1 MTGRLTRSALS
12 ILFAAVASTAIAAQ
26 AATAQS
32 AIVVRNVTTVDVQTG
47 SLHPSQTVVIQGT
60 RITAVGDAAQLTI
73 PKGAR
78 IVEGTDKFL
87 IPGLWDMHVHATG
100 PAVDRLFLPVLVASG
115 VTGVREMFGTF
126 RWYADARALAKRGEI
141 VMPRLVGAG
150 HILDGKPQIWQ
161 SVEVADAAQARHAVD
176 SLARGGAAF
185 IKVYSRL
192 MPDEFRAAADEAK
205 KKGLSFAGH
214 VPTLVSVDEALSLG
228 MASIEHLQMF
238 TTACSSQEEAFRSA
252 LLDAVASPKAWDS
265 ATVIQRLQLPMLP
278 QSFDRSRCTAL
289 AKRVAAS
296 NTWMVPTV
304 VVLHSTSYL
313 DDSTLRRDPR
323 LQYIPEFFKNGWNPA
338 NDFRF
343 RAVTPQGWAARKRI
357 FDEQLQ
363 ILRIL
368 HDAGAKFLAGTDLS
382 NPYLYPGFSLYD
394 ELAYFTQNGFS
405 NLEALQAAT
414 INPARFLNATDS
426 LGTIAAGKLA
436 DLVVLDANPLTDIG
450 NVARVNA
457 VIANG
462 VLIDAAR
469 RQQIL
474 KNAVAMASRAPGG
487 RPRGR

>member
-1 MTGRLTRSALS
+1 MTGCLRRSGRTIPLALAV
-12 ILFAAVASTAIAAQ
+12 FAM
-26 AATAQS
+26 AATTVRAQS
-32 AIVVRNVTTVDVQTG
+32 PIVIRNVTTVDVQTG
-47 SLHPSQTVVIQGT
+47 SLRPAQTVIIEGT
-60 RITAVGDAAQLTI
+60 RTKTMGEAAQLAT

-78 IVEGTDKFL
+78 IVDGTGKFL

-100 PAVDRLFLPVLVASG
+100 PGVDRLFLPVLVANG

-126 RWYADARALAKRGEI
+126 RWYADARAMAKRGEI
-141 VMPRLVGAG
+141 VMPRLVGSG

-192 MPDEFRAAADEAK
+192 TPDEFRAIADEAK
-205 KKGLSFAGH
+205 KHNLSFAGH

-252 LLDAVASPKAWDS
+252 LLDAVASPKGWDS
-265 ATVIQRLQLPMLP
+265 AGVISRLQLPMLR
-278 QSFDRSRCTAL
+278 QTFDRERCTAL

-304 VVLHSTSYL
+304 VVLHSTTHL
-313 DDSTLRRDPR
+313 DDPSLRNDPR
-323 LQYIPEFFKNGWNPA
+323 LQYIPEFFKTGWNPA

-343 RAVTPQGWAARKRI
+343 RAVTPEGWAARKRI
-357 FDEQLQ
+357 FDEQLS

-394 ELAYFTQNGFS
+394 ELTYLTKNGFS
-405 NLEALQAAT
+405 NLEALQTAT

-426 LGTIAAGKLA
+426 LGTIAEGTVA
-436 DLVVLDANPLTDIG
+436 DLVLLDANPLVDIA
-450 NVARVNA
+450 NVARVHA

-474 KNAVAMASRAPGG
+474 KNAVFMASRRPSG
-487 RPRGR
+487 RPE

>member
-1 MTGRLTRSALS
+1 MTGCLRRSGRT
-12 ILFAAVASTAIAAQ
+12 ILLAIAVFAM
-26 AATAQS
+26 AATTVRAQS
-32 AIVVRNVTTVDVQTG
+32 PIVIRNVTTVDVQTG
-47 SLHPSQTVVIQGT
+47 SLRPAQTVIIEGT
-60 RITAVGDAAQLTI
+60 RTKTMGEAAQLAT

-78 IVEGTDKFL
+78 IVDGTGKFL

-100 PAVDRLFLPVLVASG
+100 PGVDRLFLPVLVANG

-126 RWYADARALAKRGEI
+126 RWYADARAMAKRGEI
-141 VMPRLVGAG
+141 VMPRLVGSG

-192 MPDEFRAAADEAK
+192 TPDEFRAIADEAK
-205 KKGLSFAGH
+205 KHNLSFAGH

-252 LLDAVASPKAWDS
+252 LLDAVASPKGWDS
-265 ATVIQRLQLPMLP
+265 AGVISRLQLPMLR
-278 QSFDRSRCTAL
+278 QTFDRERCTAL

-304 VVLHSTSYL
+304 VVLHSTTHL
-313 DDSTLRRDPR
+313 DDPSLRNDPR
-323 LQYIPEFFKNGWNPA
+323 LQYIPEFFKTGWNPA

-343 RAVTPQGWAARKRI
+343 RAVTPEGWAARKRI
-357 FDEQLQ
+357 FDEQLS

-394 ELAYFTQNGFS
+394 ELTYLTKNGFS
-405 NLEALQAAT
+405 NLEALQTAT

-426 LGTIAAGKLA
+426 LGTIAEGTVA
-436 DLVVLDANPLTDIG
+436 DLVLLDANPLVDIA
-450 NVARVNA
+450 NVARVHA

-474 KNAVAMASRAPGG
+474 KNAVFMASRRPSG
-487 RPRGR
+487 RPE

>member
-1 MTGRLTRSALS
+1 MTGCLRRSGRT
-12 ILFAAVASTAIAAQ
+12 ILLAIAVFAM
-26 AATAQS
+26 AATTVRAQS
-32 AIVVRNVTTVDVQTG
+32 PIVIRNVTTVDVQTG
-47 SLHPSQTVVIQGT
+47 SLRPAQTVIIEGT
-60 RITAVGDAAQLTI
+60 RTKTMGEAAQLAT

-78 IVEGTDKFL
+78 IVDGTGKFL

-100 PAVDRLFLPVLVASG
+100 PGVDRLFLPVLVANG

-126 RWYADARALAKRGEI
+126 RWYADARAMAKRGEI
-141 VMPRLVGAG
+141 VMPRLVGSG

-192 MPDEFRAAADEAK
+192 TPDEFRAIADEAK
-205 KKGLSFAGH
+205 KHNLSFAGH

-252 LLDAVASPKAWDS
+252 LLDAVASPKGWDS
-265 ATVIQRLQLPMLP
+265 SGVISRLQLPMLR
-278 QSFDRSRCTAL
+278 QTFDRERCTAL

-304 VVLHSTSYL
+304 VVLHSTTHL
-313 DDSTLRRDPR
+313 DDPSLRNDPR
-323 LQYIPEFFKNGWNPA
+323 LQYIPEFFKTGWNPA

-343 RAVTPQGWAARKRI
+343 RAVTPEGWAARKRI
-357 FDEQLQ
+357 FDEQLS

-394 ELAYFTQNGFS
+394 ELTYLTKNGFS
-405 NLEALQAAT
+405 NLEALQTAT

-426 LGTIAAGKLA
+426 LGTIAEGTVA
-436 DLVVLDANPLTDIG
+436 DLVLLDANPLVDIA
-450 NVARVNA
+450 NVARVHA

-474 KNAVAMASRAPGG
+474 KNAVFMASRRPSG
-487 RPRGR
+487 RPE

>member
-1 MTGRLTRSALS
+1 MTGCLRRSGRT
-12 ILFAAVASTAIAAQ
+12 ILLAIAVFAM
-26 AATAQS
+26 AATTVRAQS
-32 AIVVRNVTTVDVQTG
+32 PIVVRNATTVDVQTG
-47 SLHPSQTVVIQGT
+47 SLRPAQTVIIEGT
-60 RITAVGDAAQLTI
+60 RTKTMGEAAQLAT

-78 IVEGTDKFL
+78 IVDGTGKFL

-100 PAVDRLFLPVLVASG
+100 PGVDRLFLPVLVANG

-126 RWYADARALAKRGEI
+126 RWYADARAMAKRGEI
-141 VMPRLVGAG
+141 VMPRLVGSG

-192 MPDEFRAAADEAK
+192 TPDEFRAIADEAK
-205 KKGLSFAGH
+205 KHNLSFAGH

-252 LLDAVASPKAWDS
+252 LLDAVASPKGWDS
-265 ATVIQRLQLPMLP
+265 AGVISRLQLPMLR
-278 QSFDRSRCTAL
+278 QTFDRERCTAL

-304 VVLHSTSYL
+304 VVLHSTTHL
-313 DDSTLRRDPR
+313 DDPSLRNDPR
-323 LQYIPEFFKNGWNPA
+323 LQYIPEFFKTGWNPA

-343 RAVTPQGWAARKRI
+343 RAVTPEGWAARKRI
-357 FDEQLQ
+357 FDEQLS

-394 ELAYFTQNGFS
+394 ELTYLTKNGFS
-405 NLEALQAAT
+405 NLEALQTAT

-426 LGTIAAGKLA
+426 LGTIAEGTVA
-436 DLVVLDANPLTDIG
+436 DLVLLDANPLVDIA
-450 NVARVNA
+450 NVARVHA

-474 KNAVAMASRAPGG
+474 KNAVFMASRRPSG
-487 RPRGR
+487 RPE

>member
-1 MTGRLTRSALS
+1 M
-12 ILFAAVASTAIAAQ
+12 VASTAR
-26 AATAQS
+26 AQS
-32 AIVVRNVTTVDVQTG
+32 PIVIRNVTTVDVETG
-47 SLHPSQTVVIQGT
+47 STHPSQTIVIEGT
-60 RITAVGDAAQLTI
+60 RMKAVGDATQLAT

-78 IVEGTDKFL
+78 IVDGTGKFL

-100 PAVDRLFLPVLVASG
+100 PGVDRLFLPVLVANG

-126 RWYADARALAKRGEI
+126 RWYADARAMARRGEI
-141 VMPRLVGAG
+141 VMPRLVGSG

-161 SVEVADAAQARHAVD
+161 SVEVSDAAQTRHAVD

-192 MPDEFRAAADEAK
+192 TPDEFRAAADEAK
-205 KKGLSFAGH
+205 KHNLSFAGH
-214 VPTLVSVDEALSLG
+214 VPALVSVDEALSLG

-238 TTACSSQEEAFRSA
+238 TMACSSQEEAFRSA
-252 LLDAVASPKAWDS
+252 LLDAVASPKGWDS
-265 ATVIQRLQLPMLP
+265 AAVIQRLQLPMLP
-278 QSFDRSRCTAL
+278 QTFDRDRCTAL

-296 NTWMVPTV
+296 GTWMVPTV
-304 VVLHSTSYL
+304 VVLYSTTHL
-313 DDSTLRRDPR
+313 DDPSLRNDPR
-323 LQYIPEFFKNGWNPA
+323 LQYIPDYFKTGWNPA

-343 RAVTPQGWAARKRI
+343 RAVTPEGWAARKRI
-357 FDEQLQ
+357 FDEQLS

-394 ELAYFTQNGFS
+394 ELAYFTKNGFS

-426 LGTIAAGKLA
+426 LGTIAAGKVA
-436 DLVVLDANPLTDIG
+436 DLVVLDANPLVDIG
-450 NVARVNA
+450 NVARVHA

-474 KNAVAMASRAPGG
+474 KNAVSMANKRTSA
-487 RPRGR
+487 RPE

>member
-1 MTGRLTRSALS
+1 M
-12 ILFAAVASTAIAAQ
+12 
-26 AATAQS
+26 AATTVRAQS
-32 AIVVRNVTTVDVQTG
+32 PIVVRNATTVDVQTG
-47 SLHPSQTVVIQGT
+47 SLRPAQTVIIEGT
-60 RITAVGDAAQLTI
+60 RTKTIGEAAQLAT

-78 IVEGTDKFL
+78 IVDGTGKFL

-100 PAVDRLFLPVLVASG
+100 PGVDRLFLPVLVANG

-126 RWYADARALAKRGEI
+126 RWYADARAMAKRGEI
-141 VMPRLVGAG
+141 VMPRLVGSG

-192 MPDEFRAAADEAK
+192 TPDEFRAIADEAK
-205 KKGLSFAGH
+205 KHNLSFAGH

-252 LLDAVASPKAWDS
+252 LLDAVASPKGWDS
-265 ATVIQRLQLPMLP
+265 AGVISRLQLPMLR
-278 QSFDRSRCTAL
+278 QTFDRERCTAL

-304 VVLHSTSYL
+304 VVLHSTTHL
-313 DDSTLRRDPR
+313 DDPSLRNDPR
-323 LQYIPEFFKNGWNPA
+323 LQYIPEFFKTGWNPA

-343 RAVTPQGWAARKRI
+343 RAVTPEGWAARKRI
-357 FDEQLQ
+357 FDEQLS

-394 ELAYFTQNGFS
+394 ELTYLTKNGFS
-405 NLEALQAAT
+405 NLEALQTAT

-426 LGTIAAGKLA
+426 LGTIAEGTVA
-436 DLVVLDANPLTDIG
+436 DLVLLDANPLVDIA
-450 NVARVNA
+450 NVARVHA

-474 KNAVAMASRAPGG
+474 KNAVFMASRRPSG
-487 RPRGR
+487 RPE

>member
-1 MTGRLTRSALS
+1 MTGCLRRSGRTIPLALAV
-12 ILFAAVASTAIAAQ
+12 FAM
-26 AATAQS
+26 AATTVRAQS
-32 AIVVRNVTTVDVQTG
+32 PIVVRNATTVDVQTG
-47 SLHPSQTVVIQGT
+47 SLRPAQTVIIEGT
-60 RITAVGDAAQLTI
+60 RTKTIGEAAQLAT

-78 IVEGTDKFL
+78 IVDGTGKFL

-100 PAVDRLFLPVLVASG
+100 PGVDRLFLPVLVANG

-126 RWYADARALAKRGEI
+126 RWYADARAMAKRGEI
-141 VMPRLVGAG
+141 VMPRLVGSG

-192 MPDEFRAAADEAK
+192 TPDEFRAIADEAK
-205 KKGLSFAGH
+205 KHNLSFAGH

-252 LLDAVASPKAWDS
+252 LLDAVASPKGWDS
-265 ATVIQRLQLPMLP
+265 AGVISRLQLPMLR
-278 QSFDRSRCTAL
+278 QTFDRERCTAL

-304 VVLHSTSYL
+304 VVLHSTTHL
-313 DDSTLRRDPR
+313 DDPSLRNDPR
-323 LQYIPEFFKNGWNPA
+323 LQYIPEFFKTGWNPA

-343 RAVTPQGWAARKRI
+343 RAVTPEGWAARKRI
-357 FDEQLQ
+357 FDEQLS

-394 ELAYFTQNGFS
+394 ELTYLTKNGFS
-405 NLEALQAAT
+405 NLEALQTAT

-426 LGTIAAGKLA
+426 LGTIAEGTVA
-436 DLVVLDANPLTDIG
+436 DLVLLDANPLVDIA
-450 NVARVNA
+450 NVARVHA

-474 KNAVAMASRAPGG
+474 KNAVFMASRRPSG
-487 RPRGR
+487 RPE

>member
-1 MTGRLTRSALS
+1 MTGCLRRSGRT
-12 ILFAAVASTAIAAQ
+12 ILLAIAVFAM
-26 AATAQS
+26 AATTVRAQS
-32 AIVVRNVTTVDVQTG
+32 PIVIRNVTTVDVQTG
-47 SLHPSQTVVIQGT
+47 SLRPAQTVIIEGT
-60 RITAVGDAAQLTI
+60 RTKTIGEAAQLAT

-78 IVEGTDKFL
+78 IVDGTGKFL

-100 PAVDRLFLPVLVASG
+100 PGVDRLFLPVLVANG

-126 RWYADARALAKRGEI
+126 RWYADARAMAKRGEI
-141 VMPRLVGAG
+141 VMPRLVGSG

-192 MPDEFRAAADEAK
+192 TPDEFRAIADEAK
-205 KKGLSFAGH
+205 KHNLSFAGH

-252 LLDAVASPKAWDS
+252 LLDAVASPKGWDS
-265 ATVIQRLQLPMLP
+265 AGVISRLQLPMLR
-278 QSFDRSRCTAL
+278 QTFDRERCTAL

-304 VVLHSTSYL
+304 VVLHSTTHL
-313 DDSTLRRDPR
+313 DDPSLRNDPR
-323 LQYIPEFFKNGWNPA
+323 LQYIPEFFKTGWNPA

-343 RAVTPQGWAARKRI
+343 RAVTPEGWAARKRI
-357 FDEQLQ
+357 FDEQLS

-394 ELAYFTQNGFS
+394 ELTYLTKNGFS
-405 NLEALQAAT
+405 NLEALQTAT

-426 LGTIAAGKLA
+426 LGTIAEGTVA
-436 DLVVLDANPLTDIG
+436 DLVLLDANPLVDIA
-450 NVARVNA
+450 NVARVHA

-474 KNAVAMASRAPGG
+474 KNAVFLASRRPSG
-487 RPRGR
+487 RPE

>member
-1 MTGRLTRSALS
+1 
-12 ILFAAVASTAIAAQ
+12 
-26 AATAQS
+26 
-32 AIVVRNVTTVDVQTG
+32 
-47 SLHPSQTVVIQGT
+47 
-60 RITAVGDAAQLTI
+60 
-73 PKGAR
+73 
-78 IVEGTDKFL
+78 
-87 IPGLWDMHVHATG
+87 
-100 PAVDRLFLPVLVASG
+100 
-115 VTGVREMFGTF
+115 
-126 RWYADARALAKRGEI
+126 
-141 VMPRLVGAG
+141 
-150 HILDGKPQIWQ
+150 
-161 SVEVADAAQARHAVD
+161 VEVADAAQARHAVD

-192 MPDEFRAAADEAK
+192 TPDEFRAIADEAK
-205 KKGLSFAGH
+205 KHNLSFAGH

-252 LLDAVASPKAWDS
+252 LLDAVASPKGWDS
-265 ATVIQRLQLPMLP
+265 SGVISRLQLPMLR
-278 QSFDRSRCTAL
+278 QTFDRERCTAL

-304 VVLHSTSYL
+304 VVLHSTTHL
-313 DDSTLRRDPR
+313 DDPSLRNDPR
-323 LQYIPEFFKNGWNPA
+323 LQYIPEFFKTGWNPA

-343 RAVTPQGWAARKRI
+343 RAVTPEGWAARKRI
-357 FDEQLQ
+357 FDEQLS

-394 ELAYFTQNGFS
+394 ELTYLTKNGFS
-405 NLEALQAAT
+405 NLEALQTAT

-426 LGTIAAGKLA
+426 LGTIAEGTVA
-436 DLVVLDANPLTDIG
+436 DLVLLDANPLVDIA
-450 NVARVNA
+450 NVARVHA

-474 KNAVAMASRAPGG
+474 KNAVFMASRRPSG
-487 RPRGR
+487 RPE

>member
-1 MTGRLTRSALS
+1 MTGCLRRSGRTIPLALAV
-12 ILFAAVASTAIAAQ
+12 FAM
-26 AATAQS
+26 AATTVRAQS
-32 AIVVRNVTTVDVQTG
+32 PIVIRNVTTVDVQTG
-47 SLHPSQTVVIQGT
+47 SLRPAQTVIIEGT
-60 RITAVGDAAQLTI
+60 RTKTMGEAAQLAT

-78 IVEGTDKFL
+78 IVDGTGKFL

-100 PAVDRLFLPVLVASG
+100 PGVDRLFLPVLVANG

-126 RWYADARALAKRGEI
+126 RWYADARAMAKRGEI
-141 VMPRLVGAG
+141 VMPRLVGSG

-192 MPDEFRAAADEAK
+192 TPDEFRAIADEAK
-205 KKGLSFAGH
+205 KHNLSFAGH

-252 LLDAVASPKAWDS
+252 LLDAVASPKGWDS
-265 ATVIQRLQLPMLP
+265 SGVISRLQLPMLR
-278 QSFDRSRCTAL
+278 QTFDRERCTAL

-304 VVLHSTSYL
+304 VVLHSTTHL
-313 DDSTLRRDPR
+313 DDPSLRNDPR
-323 LQYIPEFFKNGWNPA
+323 LQYIPEFFKTGWNPA

-343 RAVTPQGWAARKRI
+343 RAVTPEGWAARKRI
-357 FDEQLQ
+357 FDEQLS

-394 ELAYFTQNGFS
+394 ELTYLTKNGFS
-405 NLEALQAAT
+405 NLEALQTAT

-426 LGTIAAGKLA
+426 LGTIAEGTVA
-436 DLVVLDANPLTDIG
+436 DLVLLDANPLVDIA
-450 NVARVNA
+450 NVARVHA

-474 KNAVAMASRAPGG
+474 KNAVFMASRRPSG
-487 RPRGR
+487 RPE

>member
-1 MTGRLTRSALS
+1 MTGCLRRSGRT
-12 ILFAAVASTAIAAQ
+12 ILLAIAVFAM
-26 AATAQS
+26 AATTVRAQS
-32 AIVVRNVTTVDVQTG
+32 PIVIRNVTTVDVQTG
-47 SLHPSQTVVIQGT
+47 SVRPAQTVIIEGT
-60 RITAVGDAAQLTI
+60 RTKTMGEAAQLAT

-78 IVEGTDKFL
+78 IVDGTGKFL

-100 PAVDRLFLPVLVASG
+100 PGVDRLFLPVLVANG

-126 RWYADARALAKRGEI
+126 RWYADARAMAKRGEI
-141 VMPRLVGAG
+141 VMPRLVGSG

-192 MPDEFRAAADEAK
+192 TPDEFRAIADEAK
-205 KKGLSFAGH
+205 KHNLSFAGH

-252 LLDAVASPKAWDS
+252 LLDAVASPKGWDS
-265 ATVIQRLQLPMLP
+265 SGVISRLQLPMLR
-278 QSFDRSRCTAL
+278 QTFDRERCTAL

-304 VVLHSTSYL
+304 VVLHSTTHL
-313 DDSTLRRDPR
+313 DDPSLRNDPR
-323 LQYIPEFFKNGWNPA
+323 LQYIPEFFKTGWNPA

-343 RAVTPQGWAARKRI
+343 RAVTPEGWAARKRI
-357 FDEQLQ
+357 FDEQLS

-394 ELAYFTQNGFS
+394 ELTYLTKNGFS
-405 NLEALQAAT
+405 NLEALQTAT

-426 LGTIAAGKLA
+426 LGTIAEGTVA
-436 DLVVLDANPLTDIG
+436 DLVLLDANPLVDIA
-450 NVARVNA
+450 NVARVHA

-474 KNAVAMASRAPGG
+474 KNAVFMASRRPSG
-487 RPRGR
+487 RPE

>member
-1 MTGRLTRSALS
+1 M
-12 ILFAAVASTAIAAQ
+12 
-26 AATAQS
+26 AATTVRAQS
-32 AIVVRNVTTVDVQTG
+32 PIVIRNVTTVDVQTG
-47 SLHPSQTVVIQGT
+47 SLRPAQTVIIEGT
-60 RITAVGDAAQLTI
+60 RTKTMGEAAQLAT

-78 IVEGTDKFL
+78 IVDGTGKFL

-100 PAVDRLFLPVLVASG
+100 PGVDRLFLPVLVANG

-126 RWYADARALAKRGEI
+126 RWYADARAMAKRGEI
-141 VMPRLVGAG
+141 VMPRLVGSG

-192 MPDEFRAAADEAK
+192 TPDEFRAIADEAK
-205 KKGLSFAGH
+205 KHNLSFAGH

-252 LLDAVASPKAWDS
+252 LLDAVASPKGWDS
-265 ATVIQRLQLPMLP
+265 AGVISRLQLPMLR
-278 QSFDRSRCTAL
+278 QTFDRERCTAL

-304 VVLHSTSYL
+304 VVLHSTTHL
-313 DDSTLRRDPR
+313 DDPSLRNDPR
-323 LQYIPEFFKNGWNPA
+323 LQYIPEFFKTGWNPA

-343 RAVTPQGWAARKRI
+343 RAVTPEGWAARKRI
-357 FDEQLQ
+357 FDEQLS

-394 ELAYFTQNGFS
+394 ELTYLTKNGFS
-405 NLEALQAAT
+405 NLEALQTAT

-426 LGTIAAGKLA
+426 LGTIAEGTVA
-436 DLVVLDANPLTDIG
+436 DLVLLDANPLVDIA
-450 NVARVNA
+450 NVARVHA

-474 KNAVAMASRAPGG
+474 KNAVFMASRRPSG
-487 RPRGR
+487 RPE

>member
-1 MTGRLTRSALS
+1 MTGCLRRSGRT
-12 ILFAAVASTAIAAQ
+12 ILLAIAVFAM
-26 AATAQS
+26 AATTVRAQS
-32 AIVVRNVTTVDVQTG
+32 PIVVRNATTVDVQTG
-47 SLHPSQTVVIQGT
+47 SLRPAQTVIIEGT
-60 RITAVGDAAQLTI
+60 RTKTIGEAAQLAT

-78 IVEGTDKFL
+78 IVDGTGKFL

-100 PAVDRLFLPVLVASG
+100 PGVDRLFLPVLVANG

-126 RWYADARALAKRGEI
+126 RWYADARAMAKRGEI
-141 VMPRLVGAG
+141 VMPRLVGSG

-192 MPDEFRAAADEAK
+192 TPDEFRAIADEAK
-205 KKGLSFAGH
+205 KHNLSFAGH

-252 LLDAVASPKAWDS
+252 LLDAVASPKGWDS
-265 ATVIQRLQLPMLP
+265 SGVISRLQLPMLR
-278 QSFDRSRCTAL
+278 QTFDRERCTAL

-304 VVLHSTSYL
+304 VVLHSTTHL
-313 DDSTLRRDPR
+313 DDPSLRNDPR
-323 LQYIPEFFKNGWNPA
+323 LQYIPEFFKTGWNPA

-343 RAVTPQGWAARKRI
+343 RAVTPEGWAARKRI
-357 FDEQLQ
+357 FDEQLS

-394 ELAYFTQNGFS
+394 ELTYLTKNGFS
-405 NLEALQAAT
+405 NLEALQTAT

-426 LGTIAAGKLA
+426 LGTIAEGTVA
-436 DLVVLDANPLTDIG
+436 DLVLLDANPLVDIA
-450 NVARVNA
+450 NVARVHA

-474 KNAVAMASRAPGG
+474 KNAVFMASRRPSG
-487 RPRGR
+487 RPE

>member
-1 MTGRLTRSALS
+1 MTGCLRRSGRT
-12 ILFAAVASTAIAAQ
+12 ILLAIAVFAM
-26 AATAQS
+26 AATTVRAQS
-32 AIVVRNVTTVDVQTG
+32 PIVIRNVTTVDVQTG
-47 SLHPSQTVVIQGT
+47 SLRPAQTVIIEGT
-60 RITAVGDAAQLTI
+60 RTKTIGEAAQLAT

-78 IVEGTDKFL
+78 IVDGTGKFL

-100 PAVDRLFLPVLVASG
+100 PGVDRLFLPVLVANG

-126 RWYADARALAKRGEI
+126 RWYADARAMAKRGEI
-141 VMPRLVGAG
+141 VMPRLVGSG

-192 MPDEFRAAADEAK
+192 TPDEFRAIADEAK
-205 KKGLSFAGH
+205 KHNLSFAGH

-252 LLDAVASPKAWDS
+252 LLDAVASPKGWDS
-265 ATVIQRLQLPMLP
+265 AGVISRLQLPMLR
-278 QSFDRSRCTAL
+278 QTFDRERCTAL

-304 VVLHSTSYL
+304 VVLHSTTHL
-313 DDSTLRRDPR
+313 DDPSLRNDPR
-323 LQYIPEFFKNGWNPA
+323 LQYIPEFFKTGWNPA

-343 RAVTPQGWAARKRI
+343 RAVTPEGWAARKRI
-357 FDEQLQ
+357 FDEQLS

-394 ELAYFTQNGFS
+394 ELTYLTKNGFS
-405 NLEALQAAT
+405 NLEALQTAT

-426 LGTIAAGKLA
+426 LGTIAEGTVA
-436 DLVVLDANPLTDIG
+436 DLVLLDANPLVDIA
-450 NVARVNA
+450 NVARVHA

-474 KNAVAMASRAPGG
+474 KNAVFMASRRPSG
-487 RPRGR
+487 RPE

>member
-1 MTGRLTRSALS
+1 MTGCLRRSGRT
-12 ILFAAVASTAIAAQ
+12 ILLAIAVFAM
-26 AATAQS
+26 AATTVRAQS
-32 AIVVRNVTTVDVQTG
+32 PIVIRNVTTVDVQTG
-47 SLHPSQTVVIQGT
+47 SLRPAQTVIIEGT
-60 RITAVGDAAQLTI
+60 RTKTIGEAAQLAT

-78 IVEGTDKFL
+78 IVDGTGKFL

-100 PAVDRLFLPVLVASG
+100 PGVDRLFLPVLVANG

-126 RWYADARALAKRGEI
+126 RWYADARAMAKRGEI
-141 VMPRLVGAG
+141 VMPRLVGSG

-192 MPDEFRAAADEAK
+192 TPGEFRAIADEAK
-205 KKGLSFAGH
+205 KHNLSFAGH

-252 LLDAVASPKAWDS
+252 LLDAVASPKGWDS
-265 ATVIQRLQLPMLP
+265 AGVISRLQLPMLR
-278 QSFDRSRCTAL
+278 QTFDRERCTAL

-304 VVLHSTSYL
+304 VVLHSTTHL
-313 DDSTLRRDPR
+313 DDPSLRNDPR
-323 LQYIPEFFKNGWNPA
+323 LQYIPEFFKTGWNPA

-343 RAVTPQGWAARKRI
+343 RAVTPEGWAARKRI
-357 FDEQLQ
+357 FDEQLS

-394 ELAYFTQNGFS
+394 ELTYLTKNGFS
-405 NLEALQAAT
+405 NLEALQTAT

-426 LGTIAAGKLA
+426 LGTIAEGTVA
-436 DLVVLDANPLTDIG
+436 DLVLLDANPLVDIA
-450 NVARVNA
+450 NVARVHA

-474 KNAVAMASRAPGG
+474 KNAVFMASRRPSG
-487 RPRGR
+487 RPE

>member
-1 MTGRLTRSALS
+1 MTGCLRRSGRT
-12 ILFAAVASTAIAAQ
+12 ILLAIAVFAM
-26 AATAQS
+26 AATTVRAQS
-32 AIVVRNVTTVDVQTG
+32 PIVIRNVTTVDVQTG
-47 SLHPSQTVVIQGT
+47 SLRPAQTVIIEGT
-60 RITAVGDAAQLTI
+60 RTKTMGEAAQLAT

-78 IVEGTDKFL
+78 IVDGTGKFL

-100 PAVDRLFLPVLVASG
+100 PGVDRLFLPVLVANG

-126 RWYADARALAKRGEI
+126 RWYADARAMAKRGEI
-141 VMPRLVGAG
+141 VMPRLVGSG

-192 MPDEFRAAADEAK
+192 TPDEFRAIADEAK
-205 KKGLSFAGH
+205 KHNLSFAGH

-252 LLDAVASPKAWDS
+252 LLDAVASPKGWDS
-265 ATVIQRLQLPMLP
+265 SGVISRLQLPMLR
-278 QSFDRSRCTAL
+278 QTFDRERCTAL

-304 VVLHSTSYL
+304 VVLHSTTHL
-313 DDSTLRRDPR
+313 DDPSLRNDPR
-323 LQYIPEFFKNGWNPA
+323 LQYIPEFFKTGWNPA

-343 RAVTPQGWAARKRI
+343 RAVTPEGWAARKRI
-357 FDEQLQ
+357 FDEQLS

-394 ELAYFTQNGFS
+394 ELTYLTKNGFS
-405 NLEALQAAT
+405 NLEALQTAT

-426 LGTIAAGKLA
+426 LGTIAEGTVA
-436 DLVVLDANPLTDIG
+436 DLVLLDANPLVDIA
-450 NVARVNA
+450 NVARVHA

-474 KNAVAMASRAPGG
+474 KNAVSIASKRA
-487 RPRGR
+487 RK

>member
-1 MTGRLTRSALS
+1 MTGCLRRSGRT
-12 ILFAAVASTAIAAQ
+12 ILLAIAVFAM
-26 AATAQS
+26 AATTVRAQS
-32 AIVVRNVTTVDVQTG
+32 PIVVRNATTVDVQTG
-47 SLHPSQTVVIQGT
+47 SLRPAQTVIIEGT
-60 RITAVGDAAQLTI
+60 RTKTIGEAAQLAT

-78 IVEGTDKFL
+78 IVDGTGKFL

-100 PAVDRLFLPVLVASG
+100 PGVDRLFLPVLVANG

-126 RWYADARALAKRGEI
+126 RWYADARAMAKRGEI
-141 VMPRLVGAG
+141 VMPRLVGSG

-192 MPDEFRAAADEAK
+192 TPDEFRAIADEAK
-205 KKGLSFAGH
+205 KHNLSFAGH

-252 LLDAVASPKAWDS
+252 LLDAVASPKGWDS
-265 ATVIQRLQLPMLP
+265 AGVISRLQLPMLR
-278 QSFDRSRCTAL
+278 QTFDRERCTAL

-304 VVLHSTSYL
+304 VVLHSTTHL
-313 DDSTLRRDPR
+313 DDPSLRNDPR
-323 LQYIPEFFKNGWNPA
+323 LQYIPEFFKTGWNPA

-343 RAVTPQGWAARKRI
+343 RAVTPEGWAARKRI
-357 FDEQLQ
+357 FDEQLS

-394 ELAYFTQNGFS
+394 ELTYLTKNGFS
-405 NLEALQAAT
+405 NLEALQTAT

-426 LGTIAAGKLA
+426 LGTIAEGTVA
-436 DLVVLDANPLTDIG
+436 DLVLLDANPLVDIA
-450 NVARVNA
+450 NVARVHA

-474 KNAVAMASRAPGG
+474 KNAVFMASRRPSG
-487 RPRGR
+487 RPE

>member
-1 MTGRLTRSALS
+1 MTRSVRRS
-12 ILFAAVASTAIAAQ
+12 GRTILFATTAYVVTAAP
-26 AATAQS
+26 AARAQS
-32 AIVVRNVTTVDVQTG
+32 PIVIRNVTTIDVQTG
-47 SLHPSQTVVIQGT
+47 SLHPSQTVTVEGT
-60 RITAVGDAAQLTI
+60 RLKAVGDASQIAT

-78 IVEGTDKFL
+78 IVDGTGKFL

-100 PAVDRLFLPVLVASG
+100 PGVDRLLLPVLVANG

-126 RWYADARALAKRGEI
+126 RWYADARAMAKRGEI
-141 VMPRLVGAG
+141 VMPRLVGSG

-192 MPDEFRAAADEAK
+192 TPDEFRAAADEAK
-205 KKGLSFAGH
+205 KQNLSFAGH
-214 VPTLVSVDEALSLG
+214 VPALVSVDEALSLG

-252 LLDAVASPKAWDS
+252 LLDAVASPKGWDS
-265 ATVIQRLQLPMLP
+265 AAVIQRLQLPMLP
-278 QSFDRSRCTAL
+278 QTFDRDRCTAL

-304 VVLHSTSYL
+304 VVLHSTTHL
-313 DDSTLRRDPR
+313 DDPSLRNDPR
-323 LQYIPEFFKNGWNPA
+323 LQYIPEFFKTGWNPA

-343 RAVTPQGWAARKRI
+343 RAVTPEGWAARKRI
-357 FDEQLQ
+357 FDEQLS

-394 ELAYFTQNGFS
+394 ELAYFTKNGFS
-405 NLEALQAAT
+405 NLEALQSAT

-426 LGTIAAGKLA
+426 LGTIAEGKVA
-436 DLVVLDANPLTDIG
+436 DLVVLDANPLVDIA
-450 NVARVNA
+450 NVARVHA

-474 KNAVAMASRAPGG
+474 KNAVSMVNKGVRV
-487 RPRGR
+487 RPE